1 MRKWLIGSVAICALI
16 GATIPAKAHLTG
28 AFADY
33 LAVVYDE
40 TTIADLK
47 TELSDT
53 KSEIEALQPKFDE
66 LAQQF
71 NDKQSIAIDQ
81 LLGYSDV
88 GLDTWYTMLSDNRDM
103 TDLLGDQWVMQKAI
117 DHYIDSVNDLYV
129 LYHEV
134 RLQQQTLQGHEQLL
148 KVIQKS
154 LERRQA
160 YLNENAGLELEQIA
174 NYLDIDWTSEMET
187 PLFNSIKRD
196 NQYIQDHLSSL
207 LDTKQGLKIDEQ
219 KLNKFSNAH
228 YFMRADH
235 VYVSFENNKEHVI
248 LIGQVL
254 QNDQGTKAELI
265 FEAGYY
271 NGFFLPAENL
281 NEIPALS
288 FDYQQ
293 LQTLKGIET
302 PYLKQQNGA
311 IEIKTK

>member
-1 MRKWLIGSVAICALI
+1 MCLDRCNNPSKS
-16 GATIPAKAHLTG
+16 

-53 KSEIEALQPKFDE
+53 KSEIEALQPKVDE

-71 NDKQSIAIDQ
+71 NNKQSIAIDQ

-160 YLNENAGLELEQIA
+160 YLNENVGLELEQIA

-187 PLFNSIKRD
+187 PLFDSIKRD

-207 LDTKQGLKIDEQ
+207 LDTNQGLKIDEQ

-254 QNDQGTKAELI
+254 QNKQGTKAELI

-293 LQTLKGIET
+293 LRTLKGIET

-311 IEIKTK
+311 IDIKTK